1 MHINKKSISESI
13 EDSMRNN
20 KPNVKRMRASNPQSV
35 VNPVMDDAL
44 KSSEEFDKNSEKVF
58 TDLSKKSKDIT
69 PKEPTTGKKVNRKP
83 YTEGFKLDESLFDDS
98 YDESLNGTTN
108 MNNNLEEDWSKGLSF
123 TFKISTNSLQDAC
136 KNGSVSVGGQN
147 KTDLS
152 SMYGSTSLR
161 FKIVDKPY
169 SWANDGYI
177 KVDRNESELHVNLY
191 DKDFTYKDIGGKSNF
206 NKAKLTQEMEE
217 LKNSIEND
225 LKDAGLVITQSKVE
239 VGGSPKFNSTWR
251 QAQRYNEDFTI
262 NKNAPASRQLL
273 DYAKMRENQ
282 DGNGFAVLRNFV
294 EYGSDRIGAPF
305 ENHVRKYINDMSE
318 FPDGLWGDLMSEDL
332 DLSNDKDFDT
342 YSNFNSDL
350 YNAMADVVYDYS
362 SKGISKK
369 DIEKAVEWFLTH
381 FFDDYDEDKLE
392 ENKHIQKA
400 KSYTSAKSKSPL
412 SESRWDDYDDAEE
425 LDEETVYDFIDER
438 LFGVSYTGRINGGN
452 YRATNKFCSDVWMNL
467 TRPGGSTKKTFF
479 YPDHFDGAIDDE
491 SRESSTESRRAPTSD
506 GIAVYLRNESE
517 GNLAKAVADE
527 LELNYKVKKIGSYNK
542 TNYKYIATIVIPD
555 YIAEMPIDEYL
566 PTIGKSITDYKKPR
580 KTSKATKR
588 ELVTV

>member
-13 EDSMRNN
+13 EDSMKNN

-44 KSSEEFDKNSEKVF
+44 KSSEEFDKNSEKAF

-69 PKEPTTGKKVNRKP
+69 PQSPTTGKKVNRRP
-83 YTEGFKLDESLFDDS
+83 YTEGFKLDESLFDDP
-98 YDESLNGTTN
+98 YDESLNDTT
-108 MNNNLEEDWSKGLSF
+108 
-123 TFKISTNSLQDAC
+123 
-136 KNGSVSVGGQN
+136 
-147 KTDLS
+147 
-152 SMYGSTSLR
+152 
-161 FKIVDKPY
+161 
-169 SWANDGYI
+169 
-177 KVDRNESELHVNLY
+177 
-191 DKDFTYKDIGGKSNF
+191 SN
-206 NKAKLTQEMEE
+206 
-217 LKNSIEND
+217 
-225 LKDAGLVITQSKVE
+225 
-239 VGGSPKFNSTWR
+239 R
-251 QAQRYNEDFTI
+251 
-262 NKNAPASRQLL
+262 NAPASRQLL

-294 EYGSDRIGAPF
+294 EYGSDRIGGPF
-305 ENHVRKYINDMSE
+305 EDYVRKYINDRRE
-318 FPDGLWGDLMSEDL
+318 FPDGLWGDLMGEDL
-332 DLSNDKDFDT
+332 DLSNDEDFDT

-350 YNAMADVVYDYS
+350 YNAMSDVVYDYS

-392 ENKHIQKA
+392 ENKHIKKA

-425 LDEETVYDFIDER
+425 LDQETVYDFIDER

-467 TRPGGSTKKTFF
+467 TRPGGATKKTFF
-479 YPDHFDGAIDDE
+479 YPDHFDGAVDDE

-506 GIAVYLRNESE
+506 GIAVYLRDESE

-527 LELNYKVKKIGSYNK
+527 LELDYKVKQIGSYNK

>member
-1 MHINKKSISESI
+1 
-13 EDSMRNN
+13 
-20 KPNVKRMRASNPQSV
+20 
-35 VNPVMDDAL
+35 
-44 KSSEEFDKNSEKVF
+44 
-58 TDLSKKSKDIT
+58 
-69 PKEPTTGKKVNRKP
+69 
-83 YTEGFKLDESLFDDS
+83 
-98 YDESLNGTTN
+98 
-108 MNNNLEEDWSKGLSF
+108 
-123 TFKISTNSLQDAC
+123 
-136 KNGSVSVGGQN
+136 
-147 KTDLS
+147 
-152 SMYGSTSLR
+152 
-161 FKIVDKPY
+161 
-169 SWANDGYI
+169 
-177 KVDRNESELHVNLY
+177 
-191 DKDFTYKDIGGKSNF
+191 
-206 NKAKLTQEMEE
+206 
-217 LKNSIEND
+217 
-225 LKDAGLVITQSKVE
+225 
-239 VGGSPKFNSTWR
+239 
-251 QAQRYNEDFTI
+251 
-262 NKNAPASRQLL
+262 
-273 DYAKMRENQ
+273 MRENQ

-342 YSNFNSDL
+342 YSSFNADL
-350 YNAMADVVYDYS
+350 YNAMSEVMYDYR

-381 FFDDYDEDKLE
+381 FFDDYDADKLE
-392 ENKHIQKA
+392 ENKHIQKT
-400 KSYTSAKSKSPL
+400 KSYTSTNSKSSL
-412 SESRWDDYDDAEE
+412 SESRWNDYDDSEE

-479 YPDHFDGAIDDE
+479 YPDHFDGAVDDE

-588 ELVTV
+588 ELATV